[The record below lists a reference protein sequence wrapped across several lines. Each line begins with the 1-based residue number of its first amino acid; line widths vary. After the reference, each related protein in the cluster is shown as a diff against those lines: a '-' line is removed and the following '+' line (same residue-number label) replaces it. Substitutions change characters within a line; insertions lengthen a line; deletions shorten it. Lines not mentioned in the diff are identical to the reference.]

1 MGQKRPG
8 KWRQENSTRERMQK
22 GKQGCSHGGKMFG
35 DRSIKVRWSWKP
47 ECKSAKGRNGDLGKV
62 MDRLSIF
69 VMHSGK
75 ESLAAL
81 LLGN

>member
-1 MGQKRPG
+1 
-8 KWRQENSTRERMQK
+8 
-22 GKQGCSHGGKMFG
+22 MFG

-47 ECKSAKGRNGDLGKV
+47 ECKSAKGRNGDPGKV